1 MPALLLAIMTSALSP
16 RLGAALYPSA
26 ARLQPAARQIESGL
40 CAAEAAAPVRVEVCM
55 NKYCKKHGSAAT
67 LELLQQLADGRD
79 DVLVEVADMSHTEH
93 GCFDECTM
101 GPNVRIGGDGPRTD
115 SAPFGAG
122 KVVNGIKGEDA
133 AQGLL
138 DTALKE

>member
-1 MPALLLAIMTSALSP
+1 MPSLLLAIMTSALSP

-26 ARLQPAARQIESGL
+26 ARPQPAARAGRL

-55 NKYCKKHGSAAT
+55 NKYCKKRGSAAT

-133 AQGLL
+133 AQGLP

>member
-1 MPALLLAIMTSALSP
+1 
-16 RLGAALYPSA
+16 
-26 ARLQPAARQIESGL
+26 
-40 CAAEAAAPVRVEVCM
+40 M
-55 NKYCKKHGSAAT
+55 NKYCKKRGSAAT

-122 KVVNGIKGEDA
+122 KVVNVKGEDA